1 MLGIGLNIRF
11 VFFRGNTQRTRR
23 EKEESLQKKF
33 QAAQIQLQQNPCE
46 EFEEIL
52 DKCKTELEKFYDEKA
67 NGLIVRSR
75 ARWHE
80 HGEKSN
86 HTRKHRKLC
95 LSGVIS
101 TNYEKIIDSS
111 SNYYKSL
118 HSRKINTVQHD
129 KLEHFLGQASIL
141 KLSEDERLSCEGRIT
156 IEECVKALD
165 TFENGKTPG
174 NDGIPTE
181 FYKTFWNFV
190 GELMT
195 DAFNSGEM
203 NERSNVFGKLETD
216 FISQC

>member
-1 MLGIGLNIRF
+1 MNTSLLSDENFIQLMKMNLEIWKEEGKDFLDKRVVRDWIKYKVRF
-11 VFFRGNTQRTRR
+11 FSRQYSKKQARTRR

-52 DKCKTELEKFYDEKA
+52 DKCKTELEKFYDEKV
-67 NGLIVRSR
+67 NDLIVRSR

-80 HGEKSN
+80 HGEKS
-86 HTRKHRKLC
+86 TKYFC
-95 LSGVIS
+95 
-101 TNYEKIIDSS
+101 
-111 SNYYKSL
+111 
-118 HSRKINTVQHD
+118 TVQHD

-141 KLSEDERLSCEGRIT
+141 KLSEEERLSCEGRIT

-174 NDGIPTE
+174 NDGIPAE
-181 FYKTFWNFV
+181 FYKTFWNSV

-195 DAFNSGEM
+195 DAFNCSFDSGEM
-203 NERSNVFGKLETD
+203 
-216 FISQC
+216 